1 LRIIFKMKGK
11 TAMRASTFLPIS
23 AGLLLAFAAGSPAVA
38 QDNAP
43 SVQIETTSFALGLSG
58 QSGDGLLTLPNL
70 GTNCSYRFKVSGF
83 GAGIHVGISKVSAG
97 GPVKGLTRLED
108 FAGDYSVVQGESTVL
123 VGGGGMSLKN
133 KRNNVVM
140 DLSSRTEGLGLGIGA
155 QGLTIKMTVPPQNAT
170 RWYVLEFGFNKDW
183 VGDEARGKLNQLVN
197 TWKCRFGNFE
207 VVGHSDTVGKED
219 QKLELSDKRA
229 AAVRDY
235 LLGAGIPA
243 SRVTAHGV
251 GSNDL
256 QVQTPQGVRLRDN
269 RVVVV
274 TVQ

>member
-1 LRIIFKMKGK
+1 
-11 TAMRASTFLPIS
+11 MRASPFLPIS
-23 AGLLLAFAAGSPAVA
+23 AGLLLAFAAGSPVFA
-38 QDNAP
+38 QSNGP

-70 GTNCSYRFKVSGF
+70 GTNCAYRFKVSGF
-83 GAGIHVGISKVSAG
+83 GAGVHVGISKVSAG
-97 GPVKGLTRLED
+97 GAVKGLTLLED
-108 FAGDYSVVQGESTVL
+108 FPGEYTVVQGESTVI
-123 VGGGGMSLKN
+123 VGGGSMSLKN

-155 QGLTIKMTVPPQNAT
+155 QGLTIKMNVPAQNAS

-183 VGDEARGKLNQLVN
+183 VSEEARAKLNQVVAA
-197 TWKCRFGNFE
+197 WKCRFGNFQ

-219 QKLELSDKRA
+219 QKLELSEKRA

-235 LLGAGIPA
+235 LLGAGIVA
-243 SRVTAHGV
+243 SRITARGV
-251 GSNDL
+251 GASDL